1 MKEAERRPHPALN
14 APTPGAQAEIRS
26 GDVPPGLDFLERSKG
41 TLPETITESNLGT
54 LNEGLGFLFAQLREA
69 RRRYD
74 EEGDGGRA
82 GAFMALGAIWKFI
95 VLFDRPHA
103 ERLHTPIL
111 RLLDALAALEENN
124 VLPIVKPVPRPGRA
138 PSSHGH
144 AALKGQAAATVKRLT
159 QAGVPLKE
167 AHKAVAREL
176 NKLGVRPERG
186 SDPVTSRTVR
196 NWCGEVA
203 SDVGR
208 HGTAA
213 LMCADNFTDEEQK
226 RFSALSKVDAKRF
239 ALASLAGFVRDVF
252 PDLQEST

>member
-1 MKEAERRPHPALN
+1 MKEADRSPHPAPLV
-14 APTPGAQAEIRS
+14 APTTGVQAETQS
-26 GDVPPGLDFLERSKG
+26 DSVHPGLEFLARSKG
-41 TLPETITESNLGT
+41 TLPETITESDLGT

-69 RRRYD
+69 RRRFA

-82 GAFMALGAIWKFI
+82 GAFMALGAMWKFI

-111 RLLDALAALEENN
+111 SLLDALAMLEENN

-144 AALKGQAAATVKRLT
+144 AALKGQAAATVKRLIK
-159 QAGVPLKE
+159 AGMPLKE
-167 AHKAVAREL
+167 AHKAVAKEL

-186 SDPVTSRTVR
+186 SGRVTPHTVR
-196 NWCGEVA
+196 NWCDEVA

-213 LMCADNFTDEEQK
+213 LMRADNFTDEEQK
-226 RFSALSKVDAKRF
+226 KFSALSKVDAKRF
-239 ALASLAGFVRDVF
+239 ALASLAGFVRDF
-252 PDLQEST
+252 PNLQKSS

>member
-1 MKEAERRPHPALN
+1 MKEAERRPHPALIT
-14 APTPGAQAEIRS
+14 PTPGAQAEIRS
-26 GDVPPGLDFLERSKG
+26 GDVQPGLDFLERSKG

-82 GAFMALGAIWKFI
+82 GAFMALGAMWKFI

-103 ERLHTPIL
+103 EQLHTPIL
-111 RLLDALAALEENN
+111 SLLDALATLEENN
-124 VLPIVKPVPRPGRA
+124 VLPIVKPVPRRGRA

-159 QAGVPLKE
+159 QAGMPLKE

-186 SDPVTSRTVR
+186 SGPVTPNTVR
-196 NWCGEVA
+196 NWCDEVA
-203 SDVGR
+203 SDVGW

-213 LMCADNFTDEEQK
+213 LMYADIFTDEEQK

-239 ALASLAGFVRDVF
+239 ALASLGGFVRAVF
-252 PDLQEST
+252 PDLQKST